1 MNRMSRSD
9 KVFGAVI
16 TVILILICVIMLYP
30 MYFTVIASVS
40 DPAAVAT
47 GKVSFYPKGFTMDG
61 YLNVFKN
68 DDIWRGYKNSIINTV
83 LGTLLSLVLTIP
95 AGFALSQKKMRG
107 HSIITTYFVFTMFFS
122 GGMLPSFL
130 IIKNMGL
137 INKPYTLIVLG
148 ALSVYNVIV
157 TRTFFTTS
165 IPSSLYEAAEID
177 GCSQFG
183 LFFRIALPL
192 SKPIIAVMALYY
204 AVGEWQDYFTS
215 LIYVTNRDYYPL
227 QAVLRGIL
235 LENQSKISALDGK
248 TMSAEEMLALT
259 RQAYLAEAMKYA
271 VIFLSSLPM
280 LVVYPFVQ
288 KHFVKGI
295 LVGSVKG

>member
-1 MNRMSRSD
+1 MKNLSRSD
-9 KVFGAVI
+9 KVFDAVNI
-16 TVILILICVIMLYP
+16 AILVLICVIMLYP
-30 MYFTVIASVS
+30 MYFTIVASVS

-47 GKVSFYPKGFTMDG
+47 GKVTFYPKGFTMDG
-61 YLNVFKN
+61 YMNVFKN
-68 DDIWRGYKNSIINTV
+68 EAIWKGYKNSIINTV
-83 LGTLLSLVLTIP
+83 LGTMFSLVMTIP

-130 IIKNMGL
+130 ITKDIGL
-137 INKPYTLIVLG
+137 LNKPYTLIALG

-157 TRTFFTTS
+157 TRTFFSTS
-165 IPSSLYEAAEID
+165 IPNSLYEAAEID

-183 LFFRIALPL
+183 LFFKIALPL

-204 AVGEWQDYFTS
+204 AVGEWEDYFTS

-235 LENQSKISALDGK
+235 LENQTKLAALDGK
-248 TMSAEEMLALT
+248 TMSAEEMLAIT

-271 VIFLSSLPM
+271 VIFISSLPM
-280 LVVYPFVQ
+280 LVMYPFVQ

-295 LVGSVKG
+295 LVGSVKE

>member
-1 MNRMSRSD
+1 MNRLSRSD
-9 KVFGAVI
+9 KVFDAVNI
-16 TVILILICVIMLYP
+16 VILVLICVIMLYP
-30 MYFTVIASVS
+30 MYFTIVASVS

-47 GKVSFYPKGFTMDG
+47 GKVTFYPKGFTMDG

-68 DDIWRGYKNSIINTV
+68 DDIWKGYKNSIINTIF
-83 LGTLLSLVLTIP
+83 GTLFSLVMTIP

-137 INKPYTLIVLG
+137 LNKPYTLIVLG

-157 TRTFFTTS
+157 TRTFFSTS
-165 IPSSLYEAAEID
+165 IPNSLYEAAEID

-183 LFFRIALPL
+183 LFFKIALPL

-204 AVGEWQDYFTS
+204 AVGEWEDYFTS
-215 LIYVTNRDYYPL
+215 LIYVSNRDYYPL

-235 LENQSKISALDGK
+235 LENQTKLAALDGK
-248 TMSAEEMLALT
+248 TMSAEEMLAIT

-271 VIFLSSLPM
+271 VIFISSLPM
-280 LVVYPFVQ
+280 LVMYPFVQ

-295 LVGSVKG
+295 LVGSVKE

>member
-9 KVFGAVI
+9 KVFDAVI

-157 TRTFFTTS
+157 TRTFFSTS
-165 IPSSLYEAAEID
+165 IPNTLYEAAEID

>member
-1 MNRMSRSD
+1 MKNESNSD
-9 KVFGAVI
+9 RVFDAVNKVA
-16 TVILILICVIMLYP
+16 LILICIIMLYP
-30 MYFTVIASVS
+30 MYFTVVASVS

-47 GKVSFYPKGFTMDG
+47 GKVTFYPKGFTFDG

-68 DDIWRGYKNSIINTV
+68 NDIWKGYKNSIINTV
-83 LGTLLSLVLTIP
+83 IGTLLSLILTIP

-122 GGMLPSFL
+122 GGMLPAFL
-130 IIKNMGL
+130 ITKNIGL
-137 INKPYTLIVLG
+137 LNKPYTLIVLG
-148 ALSVYNVIV
+148 ALSVYNVVV
-157 TRTFFTTS
+157 TRTYFSGS
-165 IPSSLYEAAEID
+165 IPRSLYEAAEID

-183 LFFRIALPL
+183 LFFKIALPL
-192 SKPIIAVMALYY
+192 SKPIVAVMALYY
-204 AVGEWQDYFTS
+204 AVGKWEDYFTA

-235 LENQSKISALDGK
+235 LENQTKLAALDGK
-248 TMSAEEMLALT
+248 TMSAEEMLAIT

-271 VIFLSSLPM
+271 VIFISALPM
-280 LVVYPFVQ
+280 LVMYPFVQ

-295 LVGSVKG
+295 LVGSVKE

>member
-1 MNRMSRSD
+1 MKNTNISD
-9 KVFGAVI
+9 KVFDAVNI
-16 TVILILICVIMLYP
+16 VILVLICIIMLYP
-30 MYFTVIASVS
+30 MYFTVVASVS
-40 DPAAVAT
+40 DPVAVAT
-47 GKVSFYPKGFTMDG
+47 GQVISYPKGFTLDG

-68 DDIWRGYKNSIINTV
+68 DDIWKGYKNSIINTV
-83 LGTLLSLVLTIP
+83 LGTLLSLFLTIP

-122 GGMLPSFL
+122 GGMLPAFL
-130 IIKNMGL
+130 IIKNIGL
-137 INKPYTLIVLG
+137 LNKSYTLIVLG
-148 ALSVYNVIV
+148 ALSVYNVVV
-157 TRTFFTTS
+157 TRTYFSGS
-165 IPSSLYEAAEID
+165 IPRSLYEAAEID

-183 LFFRIALPL
+183 LFFKIALPL

-204 AVGEWQDYFTS
+204 AVGKWEDYFTA

-235 LENQSKISALDGK
+235 LENQTKLAALDGK
-248 TMSAEEMLALT
+248 TMSAEEMLAIT

-271 VIFLSSLPM
+271 VIFISSLPM
-280 LVVYPFVQ
+280 LVMYPFVQ

-295 LVGSVKG
+295 LVGSVKE